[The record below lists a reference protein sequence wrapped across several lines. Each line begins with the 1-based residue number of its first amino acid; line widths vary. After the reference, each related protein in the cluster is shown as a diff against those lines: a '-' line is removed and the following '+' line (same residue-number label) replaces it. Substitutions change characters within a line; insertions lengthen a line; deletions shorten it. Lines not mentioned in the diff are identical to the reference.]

1 MLLLAADEGSLAWL
15 PLLLAKA
22 WHTWLPR
29 PGCLTAKAHTAGW
42 PERRWLLFRHTGWP
56 PPLATRLSSS
66 RRRQGLPRFATC
78 RAACLWPAARRHP
91 PPAATPCSRRS
102 LTPKVT
108 VRSASCL
115 LRLASHNS
123 LSLQFVSSNQ
133 TDVSDYTLHFYF
145 QFKEMLHYGIKSDE
159 EPDLAGIFEPTEPSA
174 EVEETLHNIQD
185 EQSTYADDEECRI
198 FSGQGFD
205 PKTLGRLS
213 DLIDRSLHQDIP
225 DDDSEQLNQK
235 QFIASGYR
243 RWADRFPGVRNVVHQ
258 HVSV

>member
-1 MLLLAADEGSLAWL
+1 MTRPFAPLPSPRPSLRFAVRAFRPPPARAPRL
-15 PLLLAKA
+15 TRRRAR
-22 WHTWLPR
+22 LPR
-29 PGCLTAKAHTAGW
+29 RSAHLASGSAEPCLPRSRRSPRAPSPSPGRARSPRLSPPSA
-42 PERRWLLFRHTGWP
+42 P
-56 PPLATRLSSS
+56 PPRFA
-66 RRRQGLPRFATC
+66 RFATC
-78 RAACLWPAARRHP
+78 RFRP
-91 PPAATPCSRRS
+91 PPRFVPHSAIRLPFRHVHITKKHRPR
-102 LTPKVT
+102 VT
-108 VRSASCL
+108 
-115 LRLASHNS
+115 
-123 LSLQFVSSNQ
+123 
-133 TDVSDYTLHFYF
+133 D
-145 QFKEMLHYGIKSDE
+145 GIKSDE

-213 DLIDRSLHQDIP
+213 DLIARSLHQDIP